1 MIFKDLLERHF
12 ENISLIDRIEEIWD
26 EGVSLNEINICDI
39 LPETETIMIHEKYN
53 VCYHGR
59 ECEAYA
65 VKLYKYNNYM
75 ITYTFDSDGN
85 DLEVFG
91 IEEYVDAI
99 EIKLK
104 KKKILKNKSWS
115 DNICKLLEVS
125 VTVQSLDDFSYE
137 IFLNEIDNFIWN
149 NYTLSF
155 RFIPKDGD
163 TGLNFRHLYIS
174 NKPPFQSG
182 PNTIFE
188 AVDILWH
195 SVTRYNDLFSPFKK
209 GV

>member
-1 MIFKDLLERHF
+1 MISFAPGRP
-12 ENISLIDRIEEIWD
+12 IEEIWD

-137 IFLNEIDNFIWN
+137 IFLNEIPLIQLD
-149 NYTLSF
+149 TLVDF
-155 RFIPKDGD
+155 FQ
-163 TGLNFRHLYIS
+163 NLY
-174 NKPPFQSG
+174 P
-182 PNTIFE
+182 E
-188 AVDILWH
+188 
-195 SVTRYNDLFSPFKK
+195 K
-209 GV
+209 GQQYLVKYVKSIYKSKLKN